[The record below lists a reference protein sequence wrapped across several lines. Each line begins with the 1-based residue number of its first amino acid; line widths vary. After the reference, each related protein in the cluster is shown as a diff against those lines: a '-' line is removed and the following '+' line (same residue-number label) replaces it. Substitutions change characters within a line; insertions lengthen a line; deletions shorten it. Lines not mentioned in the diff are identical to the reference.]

1 MNAYL
6 RLEFTSFSEVD
17 NVFSVEKTRF
27 EGDKMNKN
35 DPETMTEEG
44 LTERALLV
52 LVLDIS
58 ELHETVERI
67 RVQVHTLAKRHGIE
81 LSE

>member
-1 MNAYL
+1 
-6 RLEFTSFSEVD
+6 
-17 NVFSVEKTRF
+17 
-27 EGDKMNKN
+27 MNKN
-35 DPETMTEEG
+35 DLKVMSEEG

-58 ELHETVERI
+58 ELHEMVERI

-81 LSE
+81 SSQ